1 MGAGPTPILQLREV
15 TRYFGGLAAV
25 MDVSFDVYEGEILG
39 LIGPNGAGKSTLFGL
54 IAGSLPP
61 TRGSIRFR
69 GVELTGLASHQ
80 VVKLGVCRTHQI
92 PRPFREL
99 SVRENVEVAW
109 RFGRPAA
116 AHGPTATWRPQDVLS
131 FTGLADVASA
141 TAGTLPVGMLKR
153 LELARAL
160 ATRPE
165 VILADEVC
173 AGLNPAETAEVLQLL
188 RRLQGLG
195 LTIVYVEHDMR
206 AVMGVCDRIVVL
218 HHGQRLAMG
227 TPAEIQRDERVIE
240 AYLGRRAAGGEKAWT
255 GSRGA
260 R

>member
-1 MGAGPTPILQLREV
+1 MSRQNKPILELRGV

-25 MDVSFDVYEGEILG
+25 HNVSFDVYEGEILG
-39 LIGPNGAGKSTLFGL
+39 LIGPNGAGKSTLFSL

-61 TRGSIRFR
+61 TRGSVRFR
-69 GVELTGLASHQ
+69 GRELAGRPSHE

-99 SVRENVEVAW
+99 TVRENVEVAW
-109 RFGRPAA
+109 RFGGPRRADRPSAS
-116 AHGPTATWRPQDVLS
+116 WDVEHVLD
-131 FTGLADVASA
+131 FAGLRGYASA
-141 TAGTLPVGMLKR
+141 PAGNLPIGMLKR
-153 LELARAL
+153 LELARAM

-173 AGLNPAETAEVLQLL
+173 AGLNPTETREVLQLL
-188 RRLQGLG
+188 LRLREVG

-218 HHGQRLAMG
+218 NHGQKLAEG
-227 TPAEIQRDERVIE
+227 TPREIQQNDQVIE
-240 AYLGRRAAGGEKAWT
+240 AYLGRRAAAGGA
-255 GSRGA
+255 GR
-260 R
+260 